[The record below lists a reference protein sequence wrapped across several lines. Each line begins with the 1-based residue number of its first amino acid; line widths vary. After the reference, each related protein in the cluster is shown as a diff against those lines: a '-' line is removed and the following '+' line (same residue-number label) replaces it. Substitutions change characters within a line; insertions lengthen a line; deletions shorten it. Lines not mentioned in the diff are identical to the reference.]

1 MRKIQGGFLMNSI
14 IISKKIYASKEMS
27 NYSLAACC
35 AIKSLM
41 RDAEETTLCTTL
53 DILAYELTHKTN
65 LSRRFTTHLKQGFEE
80 LINNGFI
87 KVIEKRAALYV
98 LDCSGLIIEGDDKK
112 YTTVS
117 RREIIKIFQIP
128 AVNNYALLKYFTC
141 LMSTVSNTIEV
152 RIDSNTSKQG
162 VVGMFSMQFLSGLSD
177 CLERT
182 IIEYNKLLEEN
193 QLVYIY
199 RAGDLVINKET
210 GELNRL
216 TNVYGRFE
224 DRTYIEKF
232 AKRRKKD
239 KTIYRYV
246 EKNVDSSNEKRKLAQ
261 KYNQILKG
269 NDESY
274 SKDEIQQIYSYVL
287 SENQRYQNI
296 YKKSGK
302 EMILNNIR
310 DVSVFAK
317 YNFLTEQ

>member
-1 MRKIQGGFLMNSI
+1 MNSI

-27 NYSLAACC
+27 IYSLAACC

-53 DILAYELTHKTN
+53 DILAYELTHKIN

-87 KVIEKRAALYV
+87 KVVEKRAALYV

-128 AVNNYALLKYFTC
+128 AVNNYALLKYFVC

-182 IIEYNKLLEEN
+182 IIEYNKILEEN
-193 QLVYIY
+193 ELVYIY

-224 DRTYIEKF
+224 DRLYVEKF
-232 AKRRKKD
+232 AKRRRKD
-239 KTIYRYV
+239 KEIYRYI
-246 EKNVDSSNEKRKLAQ
+246 EKNVESSNEKRKLAQ
-261 KYNQILKG
+261 RYNQILGG
-269 NDESY
+269 NDRKY

-287 SENQRYQNI
+287 SENQKYQKAYEKN
-296 YKKSGK
+296 GN
-302 EMILNNIR
+302 EDLLDNIR
-310 DVSVFAK
+310 DVNVFRK
-317 YNFLTEQ
+317 YDFLAAQN